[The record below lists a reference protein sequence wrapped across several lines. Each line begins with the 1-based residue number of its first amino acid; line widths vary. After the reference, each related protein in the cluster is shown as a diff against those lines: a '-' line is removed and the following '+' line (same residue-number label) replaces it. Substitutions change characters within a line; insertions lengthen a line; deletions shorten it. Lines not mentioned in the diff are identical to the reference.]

1 MFTSLSQKKDKLLL
15 KHIRHRRTSMK
26 LLKKGIVL
34 LMVGLLG
41 FGVVGCSKVADNSQ
55 TNNKTE
61 DVVIAT
67 VGDGKVTKKALDQ
80 QLVYL
85 DSLMQWQYGEDYE
98 SNEEAMNYYNEQKR
112 LMVDYLVEIQLI
124 ISKAQEYDVN
134 VTADDVDEELELL
147 KSDYDTEAAFEEA
160 LTTSGMSLE
169 ELKQMLKEDLIVN
182 QVVTASTKDITVSDE
197 EIKTY
202 YDGNIDSFKTEAG
215 ATMSHIL
222 VATEEEAKEIKAKY
236 DKGTSFE
243 DLAEEYGTDAT
254 KSQGGLLEYIPYNST
269 KYDADFL
276 ASAKQLDE
284 GEVSEPVKTQKGW
297 HLIKVTDVNK
307 EERIKSYDEVKDE
320 IKEQLLIQKQNE
332 VVEKKVKEWKESTN
346 IVINEDLI

>member
-1 MFTSLSQKKDKLLL
+1 
-15 KHIRHRRTSMK
+15 
-26 LLKKGIVL
+26 
-34 LMVGLLG
+34 
-41 FGVVGCSKVADNSQ
+41 
-55 TNNKTE
+55 
-61 DVVIAT
+61 
-67 VGDGKVTKKALDQ
+67 
-80 QLVYL
+80 
-85 DSLMQWQYGEDYE
+85 MQWQYGEDYE

-182 QVVTASTKDITVSDE
+182 QVVTACTKDITVSDE

-243 DLAEEYGTDAT
+243 DLAEEYGTDDT

-269 KYDADFL
+269 NYDADFL
-276 ASAKQLDE
+276 AGAKQLDE
-284 GEVSEPVKTQKGW
+284 GEVSEPVKTQHGW

-307 EERIKSYDEVKDE
+307 EDQIKSYDEVKDE

-332 VVEKKVKEWKESTN
+332 AVEAKIKEWKESTH

>member
-1 MFTSLSQKKDKLLL
+1 
-15 KHIRHRRTSMK
+15 MK
-26 LLKKGIVL
+26 LLKKGMVL

-41 FGVVGCSKVADNSQ
+41 LGVVGCTSTAKEPQ
-55 TNNKTE
+55 TTNKTE

-67 VGDGKVTKKALDQ
+67 VGDAKITKKALDQ

-98 SNEEAMNYYNEQKR
+98 SNEEAMTYYNEQKR
-112 LMVDYLVEIQLI
+112 LIVDYLVEVQLI
-124 ISKAQEYDVN
+124 ISKAKEYDVN
-134 VTADDVDEELELL
+134 VTQEDVDEELELL
-147 KSDYDTEAAFEEA
+147 KSEYDTEEAFEEA
-160 LTTSGMSLE
+160 LETSGMSLE

-182 QVVTASTKDITVSDE
+182 QVVTACTKDITVSDE
-197 EIKTY
+197 EVKTY

-243 DLAEEYGTDAT
+243 DLAEEYGTDDT
-254 KSQGGLLEYIPYNST
+254 KSQGGLLEYIPYDST
-269 KYDADFL
+269 NYDADFL
-276 ASAKQLDE
+276 AAAKELGE
-284 GEVSEPVKTQKGW
+284 GEVSEPVKTQYGW

-307 EERIKSYDEVKDE
+307 EDQTKSYDEVKDQ

-332 VVEKKVKEWKESTN
+332 TVDAKIKEWKESAD

>member
-1 MFTSLSQKKDKLLL
+1 
-15 KHIRHRRTSMK
+15 MK
-26 LLKKGIVL
+26 LLKKGMVL

-41 FGVVGCSKVADNSQ
+41 FGVVGCSKAGENSQ
-55 TNNKTE
+55 TDSKTE
-61 DVVIAT
+61 NVVIAT
-67 VGDGKVTKKALDQ
+67 VGDAKITKKALEQ

-98 SNEEAMNYYNEQKR
+98 SNEEAVAYYNEQKR
-112 LMVDYLVEIQLI
+112 LIVDYLVEIQLI
-124 ISKAQEYDVN
+124 ISKAKEYNVN
-134 VTADDVDEELELL
+134 VTQEDVNEELELL
-147 KSDYDTEAAFEEA
+147 KSDYDTEEAFEEA
-160 LTTSGMSLE
+160 LQTSGMSLE

-182 QVVTASTKDITVSDE
+182 QVVTACTEDITVSED

-215 ATMSHIL
+215 ASVSHIL

-243 DLAEEYGTDAT
+243 DLAEEYSIDDNT
-254 KSQGGLLEYIPYNST
+254 KSQGGVLEYIAYNNST
-269 KYDADFL
+269 NYDADFL
-276 ASAKQLDE
+276 AATKQLEE

-297 HLIKVTDVNK
+297 HLIKVTNVNK
-307 EERIKSYDEVKDE
+307 EDQTKAYDEVKDQ
-320 IKEQLLIQKQNE
+320 IKEQLLTQKQNE
-332 VVEKKVKEWKESTN
+332 AVDAKMNEWKESAN